1 MQVGVEGLQILK
13 PQAQKHILQ
22 DGLPLE
28 GRKEAVHSPGG
39 INLESSIVL
48 SHDDVNLEMV
58 KWTVENFKFSV
69 NQLVKKIKVA
79 TFLLLSFVITRG
91 DKSFSVD

>member
-48 SHDDVNLEMV
+48 SHDNVNLEMV
-58 KWTVENFKFSV
+58 KWMVENFKFSV
-69 NQLVKKIKVA
+69 NQPVKKKNSCNFFTVV
-79 TFLLLSFVITRG
+79 FL
-91 DKSFSVD
+91 